1 MLDRRSLLRGLG
13 VLGCSAAAHPFL
25 TTVTLAGADGGAP
38 LGDHRL
44 VVIILRGAMDG
55 LDVLRPL
62 GERGF
67 AAYRPTLAATESLD
81 LDGFFGLHLGLSGL
95 YPLWQSGEL
104 AFVQATST
112 PYRDKRSHF
121 DGQDLLEAGTSP
133 DLPSAHLRD
142 GWLNRILQS
151 VPGLTSE
158 TAFAVGRQE
167 MRILRGPAPVMDWS
181 PDTAVNLSPQAQ
193 LLLEQVYH
201 DDPLFMA
208 AASEAMMLS
217 GLDLGDEMGGL
228 AMGGDEMGSMMMAQ
242 TPTPTV
248 RGARRGEADRVADY
262 AAERLRGA
270 TRIAAFSLTGW
281 DTHKGQGKGFG
292 RALARLERSILRL
305 KSGLG
310 PDVWGKTTVLAMTEF
325 GRTVAENG
333 TGGTDHGTAGAM
345 LVAGGT
351 IRGGK
356 VYGRWPGLAEV
367 DLFERRDLMP
377 TSDVRAWAAHAM
389 RGLYGFDRGLL
400 QEKVFPGLDMGDDPG
415 LIL

>member
-1 MLDRRSLLRGLG
+1 MIDRRALLRGLG
-13 VLGCSAAAHPFL
+13 ILGCSAAAHPFM

-62 GERGF
+62 GERAF
-67 AAYRPTLAATESLD
+67 AGYRPTLAATESLD

-95 YPLWQSGEL
+95 HPLWQSGEL
-104 AFVQATST
+104 AFVHATST

-142 GWLNRILQS
+142 GWLNRMLQS
-151 VPGLTSE
+151 VPGLQSE

-167 MRILRGPAPVMDWS
+167 MRIMRGPAPVMDWS

-217 GLDLGDEMGGL
+217 ELDLGDEMGGL
-228 AMGGDEMGSMMMAQ
+228 AMGEEGMGSMMMAE
-242 TPTPTV
+242 TPTL
-248 RGARRGEADRVADY
+248 RGARLGEADRVADY

-310 PDVWGKTTVLAMTEF
+310 PEVWGKTTVLAMTEF

-345 LVAGGT
+345 LVAGGA

-356 VYGRWPGLAEV
+356 IYGQWPGLEEA

-400 QEKVFPGLDMGDDPG
+400 QDKVFPGLEMGEDPR

>member
-1 MLDRRSLLRGLG
+1 MIDRRAMLRGLG
-13 VLGCSAAAHPFL
+13 ILGCSAAAHPFM

-55 LDVLRPL
+55 LDVVRPL
-62 GERGF
+62 GERAF
-67 AAYRPTLAATESLD
+67 AGYRPTLAATESLD

-95 YPLWQSGEL
+95 HPLWQSAEL
-104 AFVQATST
+104 AFVHATST

-142 GWLNRILQS
+142 GWLNRMLQS
-151 VPGLTSE
+151 VPGLQSE

-167 MRILRGPAPVMDWS
+167 MRIMRGPAPVMDWS

-208 AASEAMMLS
+208 AASEAMLLS
-217 GLDLGDEMGGL
+217 ELDLGDAMGGL
-228 AMGGDEMGSMMMAQ
+228 AMSGDEMGSMMMAE
-242 TPTPTV
+242 TPTL
-248 RGARRGEADRVADY
+248 RGARLGEADRVADY

-310 PDVWGKTTVLAMTEF
+310 PEVWGKTTVLAMTEF

-345 LVAGGT
+345 LVAGGA

-356 VYGRWPGLAEV
+356 VFGQWPGLEEA
-367 DLFERRDLMP
+367 DLFERRDLIP

-389 RGLYGFDRGLL
+389 RGLYGFDRALL
-400 QEKVFPGLDMGDDPG
+400 QNKVFPGLEMGEDPG